1 MATMRRSRAGA
12 RARSGSSARL
22 WLGIFGTL
30 ALVVVA
36 FLIAVVVWSGASLGS
51 DSTALAQLSVGP
63 FGGTLQSVHAFGPAG
78 GPIPISVTEGRLIPR
93 VRLVPGERVSV
104 EAVVRRPGW
113 NAWALGSTSNV
124 HLTLQAPV
132 AQVSSR
138 WLTVAAGG

>member
-36 FLIAVVVWSGASLGS
+36 FLIAVLELSGASLGS

-78 GPIPISVTEGRLIPR
+78 RPIPISVTEGRLIPR

-124 HLTLQAPV
+124 RLTLQAPV

-138 WLTVAAGG
+138 WL